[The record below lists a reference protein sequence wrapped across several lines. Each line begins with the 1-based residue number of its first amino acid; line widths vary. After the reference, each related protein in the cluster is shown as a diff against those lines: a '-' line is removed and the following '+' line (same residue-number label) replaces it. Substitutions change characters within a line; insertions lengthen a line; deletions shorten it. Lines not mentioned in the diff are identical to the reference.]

1 MEKEI
6 MRNRNIKAG
15 IFRLRFDWMLVSVVF
30 AMLLSCARPGV
41 AQQSAPK
48 MFSSPEE
55 ACRALF
61 QAAQNN
67 DERTLANILGA
78 GKPLTASSDEDEDKL
93 DRERFIEK
101 YREMHHLGHES
112 DKTTVLYIGAENRS
126 FPVPLVSKNGA
137 WRFDSE
143 TGMSE
148 AEFRRIR
155 PNEAMIIGA
164 FRLLDLAKAEYY
176 AKPHGSDSIH
186 AYGIRFSGTHDNH
199 GVSSAS
205 NITIPLLSA

>member
-78 GKPLTASSDEDEDKL
+78 GKALTASGDEDEDKL
-93 DRERFIEK
+93 DREGFAEK
-101 YREMHHLGHES
+101 VSGDALSGS
-112 DKTTVLYIGAENRS
+112 GAGQDHG
-126 FPVPLVSKNGA
+126 PL
-137 WRFDSE
+137 
-143 TGMSE
+143 
-148 AEFRRIR
+148 FRR
-155 PNEAMIIGA
+155 
-164 FRLLDLAKAEYY
+164 
-176 AKPHGSDSIH
+176 
-186 AYGIRFSGTHDNH
+186 
-199 GVSSAS
+199 
-205 NITIPLLSA
+205 